1 MELQKLKTL
10 RTAFLIILGMIT
22 WNSVISWW
30 SNWLTLALLVIDMLC
45 VLITFVVT
53 KSRRIAPSDKQTF
66 NSRSILPCQIKK
78 KK

>member
-1 MELQKLKTL
+1 MELRKLKTI
-10 RTAFLIILGMIT
+10 RTAFLIVLGMLT

-53 KSRRIAPSDKQTF
+53 KKPTDSTVGQT
-66 NSRSILPCQIKK
+66 NI
-78 KK
+78 

>member
-22 WNSVISWW
+22 WNSVVSFWP
-30 SNWLTLALLVIDMLC
+30 NWLTLALLVIDMLC

-53 KSRRIAPSDKQTF
+53 KKPTANTAGQT
-66 NSRSILPCQIKK
+66 NI
-78 KK
+78 